1 MAATAVGTRVTF
13 AMRRLRTATCPR
25 RTIQTGNTVTKA
37 NDRTE
42 KTRDKATSSRSP
54 ENTDAKPT
62 KTIAQQDKELE
73 EKLAGRAGDGGSAG
87 LEYENGQ
94 AVSMKRSVKN
104 NMFRYI

>member
-1 MAATAVGTRVTF
+1 MAATALRTRVTL
-13 AMRRLRTATCPR
+13 AMRRLHTATNSR
-25 RTIQTGNTVTKA
+25 RATHTGRAVINSSDKA
-37 NDRTE
+37 E
-42 KTRDKATSSRSP
+42 ETRDKASSSP
-54 ENTDAKPT
+54 SLDKTGAQT
-62 KTIAQQDKELE
+62 AKTIAQQDKELE